1 MAAPEW
7 MAVPKD
13 LLAMQRTLEQ
23 VSLILKV
30 EQIAKQ
36 WGPCIESEQQ
46 VVMRRII
53 VSVERQPIARSELG
67 FSIAGIFDLEGGTVR
82 ASPVCGGRPTVFAID
97 LGSTPRSVYQRP
109 IGCLFRSIA
118 SRWMEPFPSIPP
130 THSPCARPSGAV
142 R

>member
-46 VVMRRII
+46 VVMCRII
-53 VSVERQPIARSELG
+53 VSVERQPYRTI
-67 FSIAGIFDLEGGTVR
+67 R
-82 ASPVCGGRPTVFAID
+82 AWV
-97 LGSTPRSVYQRP
+97 QH
-109 IGCLFRSIA
+109 
-118 SRWMEPFPSIPP
+118 RWYLRF
-130 THSPCARPSGAV
+130 
-142 R
+142 

>member
-46 VVMRRII
+46 VVMCRII
-53 VSVERQPIARSELG
+53 VSVERQPIARSEIG
-67 FSIAGIFDLEGGTVR
+67 FSIAGIFDFEG
-82 ASPVCGGRPTVFAID
+82 
-97 LGSTPRSVYQRP
+97 
-109 IGCLFRSIA
+109 
-118 SRWMEPFPSIPP
+118 
-130 THSPCARPSGAV
+130 
-142 R
+142 

>member
-46 VVMRRII
+46 VVM
-53 VSVERQPIARSELG
+53 S
-67 FSIAGIFDLEGGTVR
+67 D
-82 ASPVCGGRPTVFAID
+82 
-97 LGSTPRSVYQRP
+97 
-109 IGCLFRSIA
+109 
-118 SRWMEPFPSIPP
+118 
-130 THSPCARPSGAV
+130 HSFG
-142 R
+142 